1 MGLHRIPLLVCT
13 PSIEIPLRS
22 GTSIA
27 HTLIAKRDTP
37 SYTAYP
43 IKDESQAPAL
53 LRELA
58 LGGIGMER
66 SYSPLPVEVVDAD
79 LTARTYTVGRTRRAD
94 T

>member
-22 GTSIA
+22 RTGIA

-37 SYTAYP
+37 SYAASP
-43 IKDESQAPAL
+43 RKDESQAPAL

-66 SYSPLPVEVVDAD
+66 SYSPLPVEVIDAD
-79 LTARTYTVGRTRRAD
+79 LTARTYAVGRTRRAD